1 MRIRKRRLA
10 AVVCLALI
18 VCAFGGVWLF
28 APRPV
33 LFRGHTRPVWSV
45 VASADGRT
53 LASVGGDKTIKLW
66 DVASR
71 KERATLRPP
80 AGSEGAW
87 TVVFSADGK
96 TLASARSEDK
106 EIRLW
111 DVAGGRELAHLVG
124 HQGGV
129 ECLAFSPDGGTLA
142 SGGNDRTLRLW
153 DVAGHTG
160 RTLREE
166 TWSVGSVA
174 FCCGGKT
181 LASAGDGNGAIEL
194 WDVAG
199 GKFHRASLLGHQ
211 AEVNCLAA
219 SPDGETLASAD
230 LGGDVKLWDAIAG
243 GERFLEDP
251 RPGHRSVGH
260 LAFSPDG
267 RTLAAIYEY
276 YEMEFWDVASGKN
289 TASLEGFV
297 PPGPPAPPSAL
308 SGVRAKL
315 GKVYDGLT
323 KDTALTSSLL
333 FTPGGKVFALGCD
346 HHDDPSVV
354 KMWEIHPVRRKK

>member
-1 MRIRKRRLA
+1 MRLIA
-10 AVVCLALI
+10 AVCLGLI

-33 LFRGHTRPVWSV
+33 MFRGHTRPVWSV
-45 VASADGRT
+45 IASPDGRT
-53 LASVGGDKTIKLW
+53 LASVSGDKTIKLW

-71 KERATLRPP
+71 KERATLRRP

-87 TVVFSADGK
+87 CVVFSPDGK
-96 TLASARSEDK
+96 TLASARSEDA

-111 DVAGGRELAHLVG
+111 DVAGGRELAPLIG
-124 HQGGV
+124 HQAGV
-129 ECLAFSPDGGTLA
+129 ACLAFSPDGGTLA
-142 SGGNDRTLRLW
+142 SGSGDRTLRLW

-166 TWSVGSVA
+166 TWSVGCVA

-181 LASAGDGNGAIEL
+181 LASAGDGSGAIEL

-199 GKFHRASLLGHQ
+199 GKCQRAILLGHQ
-211 AEVNCLAA
+211 GEVNCLAA

-230 LGGDVKLWDAIAG
+230 LGGGVKLWDASAG
-243 GERFLEDP
+243 VERFLEAP
-251 RPGHRSVGH
+251 RPGHRSVGY
-260 LAFSPDG
+260 LGFSPDG
-267 RTLAAIYEY
+267 KTLAAIYEY
-276 YEMEFWDVASGKN
+276 YEIEFWDVASGKN
-289 TASLEGFV
+289 TSSLEGFV

-323 KDTALTSSLL
+323 KDTALISSLL
-333 FTPGGKVFALGCD
+333 FTPGGRVFALGRD
-346 HHDDPSVV
+346 YGNDPSVV
-354 KMWEIHPVRRKK
+354 RMWEIHPVRRRK